1 MADLAHRVFIAHAAP
16 GSKTE
21 AFARNLAATGKPL
34 VTLDSPAN
42 GNLVEMGAELASK
55 DCNVRG
61 QAKVLNL
68 VCLIASGTA
77 VMFDKLSWL
86 HLSDFHYRADGD
98 SFSQNV
104 SCEAMKRDIPSRLSK
119 DFPLQLIV
127 ATGDIAFSGQARE
140 YALASEFL
148 ASLASDLGLSANR
161 LCVVPGN
168 HDVDRGIQ
176 TYMYEGVRMQ
186 LINEQAVDQF
196 LGQGRELSQLM
207 ERQSAF
213 SDFRNNLVNDGSIG
227 ETDDGLARVRP
238 FDLDGFRVCVL
249 ELNSAWLS
257 GSGDRSGSL
266 LLGERQV
273 INALNL
279 AEEHRPHLTIALAHH
294 PTDWLAEFDR
304 VPCTNRLVPQLD
316 IFHSGHL
323 HWHQAFVMLTPG
335 SQCLHSA
342 AGSSHETRHY
352 RNAYNLVEYDIGNAV
367 CRIRQFEYRTD
378 SGAFQEL
385 DSIEYRLPPKRE
397 LSVKGVEIADA
408 LRNHLHTE
416 ESYADY
422 MAALLTG
429 DIDEVPIS
437 LDADTVTFASKNLPS
452 EYEFSEI
459 GVFLRISN
467 LLRVFDAVP
476 LQDMIV
482 NHKAAILGF
491 SGLLGKLSSMHP
503 EFAEAL
509 AVHSMQARTLLGREM
524 VETPPYQQ
532 QYLDELAVEGA
543 LAELIATATRYA
555 RSADEVVQVS
565 ARRHLASALLQSDDP
580 ENRQEGL
587 DIAFQNLD
595 ESWADSRDYRLASA
609 AAESTDDNSCAERI
623 VLRALEIWPG
633 DPDLQAHC
641 RSLALQTGSLVVQLF

>member
-1 MADLAHRVFIAHAAP
+1 M
-16 GSKTE
+16 
-21 AFARNLAATGKPL
+21 
-34 VTLDSPAN
+34 LD
-42 GNLVEMGAELASK
+42 K
-55 DCNVRG
+55 
-61 QAKVLNL
+61 
-68 VCLIASGTA
+68 I
-77 VMFDKLSWL
+77 SWL
-86 HLSDFHYRADGD
+86 HLSDFHFRVGGD

-104 SCEAMKRDIPSRLSK
+104 SRQAIIRDIPSRLS
-119 DFPLQLIV
+119 DDYPLQLIV
-127 ATGDIAFSGQARE
+127 VTGDIAFSGQSSE
-140 YALASEFL
+140 YELASEFF
-148 ASLASDLGLSANR
+148 ASLVGNLGLSANR

-176 TYMYEGVRMQ
+176 TYMCEGVRMQ

-196 LGQGRELSQLM
+196 LGQSRELSQLM

-238 FDLDGFRVCVL
+238 FDLNGFRVCVL

-257 GSGDRSGSL
+257 GSGDRSGNL

-273 INALNL
+273 INALSL

-294 PTDWLAEFDR
+294 PSDWLAEFDR

-378 SGAFQEL
+378 SGVFQEL
-385 DSIEYRLPPKRE
+385 DSIEYRLPPMCE
-397 LSVKGVEIADA
+397 LSIKGVEVADA
-408 LRNHLHTE
+408 LRKYLHTE
-416 ESYADY
+416 ESCADY

-437 LDADTVTFASKNLPS
+437 LGGDTVTFASKNLPS
-452 EYEFSEI
+452 EYEFGEI
-459 GVFLRISN
+459 RAFLRISN

-476 LQDMIV
+476 LQDMIASHEV
-482 NHKAAILGF
+482 AILGL
-491 SGLLGKLSSMHP
+491 SGLLGRLSSAHQ

-509 AVHSMQARTLLGREM
+509 AVHSMQARILFGKGM
-524 VETPPYQQ
+524 VQSLPYQQ
-532 QYLDELAVEGA
+532 QYLDELAGEGA
-543 LAELIATATRYA
+543 LAELIATATRYT
-555 RSADEVVQVS
+555 RSTDAIVQIS
-565 ARRHLASALLQSDDP
+565 ARRHLASALLQSDDSASK
-580 ENRQEGL
+580 QEGMEL
-587 DIAFQNLD
+587 AFRSLD
-595 ESWADSRDYRLASA
+595 EVWANPRDYCLASA
-609 AAESTDDNSCAERI
+609 AAESSGDSNSAVHT
-623 VLRALEIWPG
+623 VLRALAIWPS
-633 DPDLQAHC
+633 DPELRAHC
-641 RSLALQTGSLVVQLF
+641 RSLATQTGSQLLRQRLNETGGTANV